1 MTTTDIRAKFKKAL
15 EDPGLEIAYRAVI
28 AMLLYD
34 RYGMNDHEK
43 YNRAAAEILAM
54 ICDDNYVELLKKHD
68 RNKDKELYKNGL
80 NHCSEVE

>member
-34 RYGMNDHEK
+34 RYGMTG
-43 YNRAAAEILAM
+43 M
-54 ICDDNYVELLKKHD
+54 V
-68 RNKDKELYKNGL
+68 
-80 NHCSEVE
+80 